1 MSELIEEYG
10 ATIAVAIFG
19 LLVMLGLIAVIIKIA
34 QSSIEGVL
42 QVKDM
47 IEEYGSLIA
56 AGLGGVII
64 VGILAMVMIPGNP
77 INKLLVAV
85 LP

>member
-34 QSSIEGVL
+34 
-42 QVKDM
+42 
-47 IEEYGSLIA
+47 
-56 AGLGGVII
+56 
-64 VGILAMVMIPGNP
+64 
-77 INKLLVAV
+77 
-85 LP
+85 